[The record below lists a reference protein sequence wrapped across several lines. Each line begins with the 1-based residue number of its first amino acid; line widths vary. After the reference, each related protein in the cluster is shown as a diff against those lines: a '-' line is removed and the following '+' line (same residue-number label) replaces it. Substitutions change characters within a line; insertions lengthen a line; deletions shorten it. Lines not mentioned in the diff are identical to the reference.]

1 VLLNKSRGVS
11 RLLAL
16 FALCAVALGTTLV
29 AAGTAGAAARTGHY
43 AKIKFYNHYRV
54 VTMQVPEQCPH
65 ARPAQCVWMLYVNEP
80 ETPAQTVV
88 GTQSAA
94 PGTKAVLQVKYPR
107 SFCGVIQADVV
118 VGPSPWLFESGRV
131 REINTFQTTGKGHD
145 ATMAYCPT
153 TPGGGTTPPKPPG
166 QGNGNGQGNGQ
177 GGNAQAS
184 ALPFTATTTA
194 SGSGTGA
201 SGSDAAAGSTTAT
214 GGPSSLPFTG
224 VDLKPLIFVG
234 AALILVG
241 VFILSS
247 LEQRRRALRRIGNA
261 VNASAGYSSRAS
273 HWFLGD

>member
-1 VLLNKSRGVS
+1 M
-11 RLLAL
+11 LAL
-16 FALCAVALGTTLV
+16 FALCAVALGAALV
-29 AAGTAGAAARTGHY
+29 GAGTAGAAMRTGHY
-43 AKIKFYNHYRV
+43 AKIKFYTHSRV
-54 VTMQVPEQCPH
+54 VTMLVPAQCPNVR
-65 ARPAQCVWMLYVNEP
+65 AAPCVWMLYVNEP

-94 PGTKAVLQVKYPR
+94 PGAKAVLQVKYP
-107 SFCGVIQADVV
+107 SDFCGVIQADVV
-118 VGPSPWLFESGRV
+118 VGPSPWLFETGRV
-131 REINTFQTTGKGHD
+131 RQVNTYQPTGKGHNT
-145 ATMAYCPT
+145 TMAYCPTTPT

-166 QGNGNGQGNGQ
+166 QGNGQGSGQ

-194 SGSGTGA
+194 SGSGSGA
-201 SGSDAAAGSTTAT
+201 SGTDAAAGSTAAT
-214 GGPSSLPFTG
+214 DGPSSLPFTG

-234 AALILVG
+234 VVLILFG

-261 VNASAGYSSRAS
+261 VNTGAGYSSRAS